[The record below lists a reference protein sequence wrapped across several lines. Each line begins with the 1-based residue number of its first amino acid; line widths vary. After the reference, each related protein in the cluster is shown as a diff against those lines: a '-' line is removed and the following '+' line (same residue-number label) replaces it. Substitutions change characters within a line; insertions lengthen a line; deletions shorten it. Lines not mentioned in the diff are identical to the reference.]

1 MLLSSLTT
9 ILNVPIKNANC
20 YKRCGADLEGVRVS
34 CLGLIC
40 PFRGGRRLVEGSKS
54 NCDFLVERDIMV
66 EMRDGVSLS
75 TDVYRPAKDG
85 KPLHGKFPAL
95 LERTPYNKSHP
106 MRVLQHG
113 EYFSKRGYVV
123 VIQDCR
129 GRYKSEGDFSIFVN
143 EGPDGYD
150 TVEWIAK
157 QPWSDGKVG
166 TLGTS
171 YMSWVQTSLAVQN
184 PPHLKAMFPNQ
195 GNWNAHTSSVR
206 QGGAF
211 EMRWLGWA
219 FFGAA
224 SGKEAAANPL
234 VASVLS
240 SVRFKEWLTR
250 TPLKECHSPLKY
262 APSYERWLF
271 DLVTHGDYDEFWRRP
286 GLAFE
291 EYVDQHSDVPV
302 YCSGSWYDSYARS
315 TAEMYAALS
324 KTKKGPIK
332 LIMGPW
338 THGMMELP
346 FSGDVDF
353 GPEAAADWNGLH
365 LRWFDCWLKGMDT
378 GIMDEPP
385 VKIFV
390 MGGGSGRRN
399 RDGRLDHGGRW
410 RMEKEWPLRRT
421 RYTGYYLHGNG
432 DLDTRTPTK
441 GEPPRSY
448 QYDPNNP
455 VPMIG
460 GNISSLVEI
469 APPIPGIADLGP
481 MYRMRPV
488 VEAGA
493 FDQREKPEIVGC
505 KPPYLSL
512 SSRHDI
518 LVYTTPPLDRDVE
531 VTGMAVIKL
540 WASSSAVDTD
550 FTAKLIDVY
559 PPNSDYP
566 EGYAMN
572 LSDSIIRARY
582 RKSRERAELMEP
594 GKIYE
599 FTIVLYP
606 TSNLFKAG
614 HQIRLDISS
623 SNYPRFDF
631 NPNTGEPL
639 WRSTRT
645 VVAEN
650 TVYNDADHPSNIIL
664 HIIP

>member
-1 MLLSSLTT
+1 M
-9 ILNVPIKNANC
+9 
-20 YKRCGADLEGVRVS
+20 
-34 CLGLIC
+34 
-40 PFRGGRRLVEGSKS
+40 VEGSKPEY
-54 NCDFLVERDIMV
+54 DFVVEGDIMV
-66 EMRDGVSLS
+66 EMRDGVRLA
-75 TDVYRPAKDG
+75 TDVYRPAEDG
-85 KPLHGKFPAL
+85 KPLPGRFPAL
-95 LERTPYNKSHP
+95 LVRTPYDKSHP
-106 MRVLQHG
+106 TRVLQRG
-113 EYFSKRGYVV
+113 EYFSRRGYVV

-129 GRYKSEGDFSIFVN
+129 GRYRSEGDFYIFVN

-150 TVEWIAK
+150 TVEWIAR

-166 TLGTS
+166 TMGTS

-184 PPHLKAMFPNQ
+184 PPHLRAMFPNQ

-224 SGKEAAANPL
+224 SGKEAAADP
-234 VASVLS
+234 VAAAALS
-240 SVRFKEWLTR
+240 NVRLREWLTR
-250 TPLKECHSPLKY
+250 TPLKEGHSPLRH
-262 APSYERWLF
+262 APSYEGWLF
-271 DLVTHGDYDEFWRRP
+271 DLITHGNYDGFWRRP

-291 EYVDQHSDVPV
+291 EYVDQHSDVPT

-315 TAEMYAALS
+315 TVEMYTGLS
-324 KTKKGPIK
+324 ETKRGPIR

-346 FSGDVDF
+346 YSGDVDF
-353 GPEAAADWNGLH
+353 GPEAGVDWNALQ
-365 LRWFDCWLKGMDT
+365 LRWFDHWLKGMKTD
-378 GIMDEPP
+378 IMDEPP

-390 MGGGSGRRN
+390 MGGGDGRKN
-399 RDGRLDHGGRW
+399 RDGRLNHGGRW
-410 RMEKEWPLRRT
+410 RTEEEWPLART
-421 RYTGYYLHGNG
+421 RYTSYYLHGDG
-432 DLDTRTPTK
+432 GLDTTPPT
-441 GEPPRSY
+441 GDEPSRSY
-448 QYDPNNP
+448 QYDPKNP

-460 GNISSLVEI
+460 GNISALVEI
-469 APPIPGIADLGP
+469 APPIEGARDLGP
-481 MYRMRPV
+481 MYRLRPI

-493 FDQREKPEIVGC
+493 FDQRERADLFGC
-505 KPPYLSL
+505 KPPYLPL

-518 LVYTTPPLDRDVE
+518 LVYTSPPLDQDLE
-531 VTGMAVIKL
+531 VTGTATVKL

-559 PPNSDYP
+559 PPNPDYP

-582 RKSRERAELMEP
+582 RRSRDRAELMEP
-594 GKIYE
+594 GETYE

-623 SNYPRFDF
+623 SNYPRFDL

-639 WRSTRT
+639 GKSTKT
-645 VVAEN
+645 MVAEN
-650 TVYNDADHPSNIIL
+650 TIHNDADHPSHIIL
-664 HIIP
+664 PIIP

>member
-1 MLLSSLTT
+1 M
-9 ILNVPIKNANC
+9 
-20 YKRCGADLEGVRVS
+20 
-34 CLGLIC
+34 
-40 PFRGGRRLVEGSKS
+40 VEGSKPEY
-54 NCDFLVERDIMV
+54 DFVVERDIMV
-66 EMRDGVSLS
+66 EMRDGVRLA
-75 TDVYRPAKDG
+75 TDVYRPAENG
-85 KPLHGKFPAL
+85 EPLPGRFPAL
-95 LERTPYNKSHP
+95 LVRTPYDKGHP
-106 MRVLQHG
+106 TRVLQQG
-113 EYFSKRGYVV
+113 EYFSRRGYVV

-129 GRYKSEGDFSIFVN
+129 GRYNSEGDFYIFVN

-150 TVEWIAK
+150 TVEWIAR

-166 TLGTS
+166 TMGTS
-171 YMSWVQTSLAVQN
+171 YMSWVQTSLAIQS
-184 PPHLKAMFPNQ
+184 PPHLRTMFPNQ

-224 SGKEAAANPL
+224 SGKEAAGDP
-234 VASVLS
+234 VAAAVLS
-240 SVRFKEWLTR
+240 NVRLREWLNR
-250 TPLKECHSPLKY
+250 TPLKEGHSPLRH

-271 DLVTHGDYDEFWRRP
+271 DLITHGDYDGFWRRP

-291 EYVDQHSDVPV
+291 EYVEQHSDVPT

-315 TAEMYAALS
+315 TVEMYTGLS
-324 KTKKGPIK
+324 KTKRGPVK

-338 THGMMELP
+338 THGMMELSY
-346 FSGDVDF
+346 SGDVDF
-353 GPEAAADWNGLH
+353 GPEAGIDWNTLH
-365 LRWFDCWLKGMDT
+365 LRWFDHWLKGMET

-390 MGGGSGRRN
+390 MGGG
-399 RDGRLDHGGRW
+399 DGRKNRGGRLNHGGRW
-410 RMEKEWPLRRT
+410 RTEGEWPLART
-421 RYTGYYLHGNG
+421 RYTGYYLHGDG
-432 DLDTRTPTK
+432 GLDTMIPEEE
-441 GEPPRSY
+441 EPSRSY
-448 QYDPNNP
+448 QYDPKNP

-460 GNISSLVEI
+460 GNISALVEI
-469 APPIPGIADLGP
+469 APPIEGIRDLGP
-481 MYRMRPV
+481 MYRLRPI

-493 FDQREKPEIVGC
+493 FDQRERTDFFGC
-505 KPPYLSL
+505 KPPYLPL

-518 LVYTTPPLDRDVE
+518 LVYTSPPLDQDLE
-531 VTGMAVIKL
+531 VTGTAAVRL
-540 WASSSAVDTD
+540 WASSSALDTD

-559 PPNSDYP
+559 PPNPDYP

-582 RKSRERAELMEP
+582 RGSRDMAELMEP

-614 HQIRLDISS
+614 HPIRLDISS
-623 SNYPRFDF
+623 SNYPRFDL

-639 WRSTRT
+639 GRNTKT
-645 VVAEN
+645 TVAEN
-650 TVYNDADHPSNIIL
+650 TIYNDAAHPSHIIL
-664 HIIP
+664 PIIPQECLS